1 MTATNDTLLFK
12 GVKLADVRL
21 AKCCFNKAGRV
32 RADGTRA
39 MSQGD
44 GTVCHTRRLD
54 DGRTLEAQC
63 QLFDCGYTKC
73 VKLRLSQRGADVM
86 GGVLYA
92 KNCTKKSDH
101 VVSADVDASD
111 RS

>member
-1 MTATNDTLLFK
+1 MRTAVAAALSLFASAAAGALVWDATKDGRLMAVTNDTLLFK

-44 GTVCHTRRLD
+44 GAVCHARRLD
-54 DGRTLEAQC
+54 DGNALEVQC
-63 QLFDCGYTKC
+63 QLFD
-73 VKLRLSQRGADVM
+73 
-86 GGVLYA
+86 
-92 KNCTKKSDH
+92 
-101 VVSADVDASD
+101 
-111 RS
+111 